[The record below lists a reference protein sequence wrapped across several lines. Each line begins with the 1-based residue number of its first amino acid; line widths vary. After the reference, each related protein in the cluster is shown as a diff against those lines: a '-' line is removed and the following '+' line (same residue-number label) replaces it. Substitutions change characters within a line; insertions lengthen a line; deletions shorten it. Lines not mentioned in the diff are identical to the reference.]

1 MYKVYSSIPLK
12 VFSASGLKPQ
22 ALQKNGEEWNDSQTH
37 PIYECVTALR
47 VVLSRLER
55 PENWGVVGG
64 MATHREER
72 SKAANAPHNLH
83 NVVNFLLKVTKVEA
97 SSFFILLFLQHARL
111 EEALPGVT
119 ADDIT
124 RFAFVNVNL

>member
-1 MYKVYSSIPLK
+1 M
-12 VFSASGLKPQ
+12 
-22 ALQKNGEEWNDSQTH
+22 QKNGEEWNDSQTH

-55 PENWGVVGG
+55 PENWEVVSG

>member
-1 MYKVYSSIPLK
+1 M
-12 VFSASGLKPQ
+12 FSAAGLKPQ

-55 PENWGVVGG
+55 PENWGVVEG

-72 SKAANAPHNLH
+72 ARAPNAPHNLH
-83 NVVNFLLKVTKVEA
+83 NVVNFLLKVTG
-97 SSFFILLFLQHARL
+97 ARS
-111 EEALPGVT
+111 
-119 ADDIT
+119 
-124 RFAFVNVNL
+124 

>member
-1 MYKVYSSIPLK
+1 M
-12 VFSASGLKPQ
+12 
-22 ALQKNGEEWNDSQTH
+22 QKNGEESDENQTH

-55 PENWGVVGG
+55 PENWRVVEG

-72 SKAANAPHNLH
+72 AKASNAPHNLH
-83 NVVNFLLKVTKVEA
+83 NVVNFLLKVAKVHSQRWSRPRLLVLH
-97 SSFFILLFLQHARL
+97 SSCLQHAKL
-111 EEALPGVT
+111 QEAVPGVT

-124 RFAFVNVNL
+124 RFGFLLSLFNLHHPFLGLMMCLM